1 VLARYEGTGP
11 NLFFVRQGPGDV
23 LRVASW
29 RGDPKI
35 ALLTPLPGRP
45 PPGRVELERV
55 LDSVADGGYEV
66 VLTGALDVTAQRPY
80 LAAGFEEHARL
91 HVLGRALDEVPTAE
105 HAQLHR
111 ARRRDRGQ
119 VHEVDASAFSP
130 FWQLGEA
137 GLDDALGATPDARFR
152 VARDDRVVAYAIC
165 GLAGRQG
172 YVQRLAVRPGNRRA
186 GLGAALV
193 VDGLEWMRK
202 RGADD
207 AVVNTQVDNVA
218 ALALY
223 DHLGFRRR
231 GPGLRVLRRALRSNV
246 QVSVPGGELEPR
258 RPMREERGVGDS
270 RRGAS
275 EGLRGEL

>member
-1 VLARYEGTGP
+1 M
-11 NLFFVRQGPGDV
+11 

-29 RGDPKI
+29 RGDAKI
-35 ALLTPLPGRP
+35 ALLTPLPGRAA
-45 PPGRVELERV
+45 PGRGELERV
-55 LDSVADGGYEV
+55 LDSIAESGYEV
-66 VLTGALDVTAQRPY
+66 VLTGALDATAQRPY
-80 LAAGFEEHARL
+80 LATGFEEHARL
-91 HVLGRALDEVPTAE
+91 HVLGRGLDEMPPAG

-111 ARRRDRGQ
+111 ARRRDRGE
-119 VHEVDASAFSP
+119 VHEVDACAFSP

-137 GLDDALGATPDARFR
+137 GLDDALGATPDARFC
-152 VARDDRVVAYAIC
+152 VARDAGVVAYAIC

-172 YVQRLAVRPGNRRA
+172 YVQRLAVRPGHRRT

-193 VDGLEWMRK
+193 VDGLAWMRK

-231 GPGLRVLRRALRSNV
+231 GPGLRVLRRPL
-246 QVSVPGGELEPR
+246 
-258 RPMREERGVGDS
+258 
-270 RRGAS
+270 
-275 EGLRGEL
+275 

>member
-1 VLARYEGTGP
+1 MSHERGVDLKEHCHARNGTGRGR
-11 NLFFVRQGPGDV
+11 NLFLVRPGPGDV

-35 ALLTPLPGRP
+35 ALLTSLPGRAA
-45 PPGRVELERV
+45 PGRGELVRA
-55 LDSVADGGYEV
+55 LASIANRGYEV

-91 HVLGRALDEVPTAE
+91 HVLGRALEELPTAQ
-105 HAQLHR
+105 HVQLHR
-111 ARRRDRGQ
+111 ARRRDRGEM
-119 VHEVDASAFSP
+119 HEVDASAFSP

-137 GLDDALGATPDARFR
+137 GLDDALSATPDARFR
-152 VARDDRVVAYAIC
+152 VARDDRVVGYAIC
-165 GLAGRQG
+165 GCAGRQG
-172 YVQRLAVRPGNRRA
+172 YVQRLAVRPGHRRA

-193 VDGLEWMRK
+193 VDGLAWMRK

-207 AVVNTQVDNVA
+207 AVVNTQIDNVA

-231 GPGLRVLRRALRSNV
+231 GPGLRVLRRPL
-246 QVSVPGGELEPR
+246 
-258 RPMREERGVGDS
+258 
-270 RRGAS
+270 
-275 EGLRGEL
+275 